1 MHNYMMEKSISK
13 FLLMGDGNYEVEF
26 ELADSST
33 PTEEGNA
40 WLDYDIEKLNTKI
53 AKLDKGID
61 IYTNDADK
69 LDNTIAV
76 ASGLLCGLIDSFFV
90 GTFSFEEGMNITNEK
105 MEQKIKD
112 VAKKYGWKGV
122 QKGER
127 KGQTTLDSAISFLEK
142 KFELNK
148 KTNTRE
154 HIMPSDPLENFFGG
168 AKQHHFRD
176 FSHHHSIIG
185 LFFSILTQ
193 FTGRAYGTDTNGVF
207 VSIAVSKDMI
217 GTDLKRKWAIAVTD
231 WALHLV
237 SDMHGSSATAGLGA
251 GIPGPIVSL
260 LKAISALPIWGTK
273 PHIPG
278 EAPNPN
284 SLSLFTAKLY
294 NGTLLAQ
301 RDENGKLI
309 PVKIDLRGEK
319 AIGQQLGKQAIPVI
333 INDVLVR
340 VFYFIR
346 RLYLAL
352 KKNEIH
358 SWNDI
363 TNLNWRKIVPVN
375 NRTINHMMLVASGT
389 FVAVDLG
396 DATIRS
402 AIQCGGNWAKFAT
415 GLLLRINYP
424 GIGRFVI
431 ALGTEGYMEFRR
443 DKMRTERMALMTE
456 LLQANNIKV
465 FYAQKQMWVAAAQAE
480 EAINEMFETAEK
492 CVPLIVQILM
502 DNENDYQKISG
513 LKPEIEKHNPWF
525 LERIKNIK

>member
-1 MHNYMMEKSISK
+1 VTRILSNT
-13 FLLMGDGNYEVEF
+13 LLKGNDELEVEF
-26 ELADSST
+26 EILQQEESSNASDD
-33 PTEEGNA
+33 GNA
-40 WLDYDIEKLNTKI
+40 WLDYEIDQLYAKK
-53 AKLDKGID
+53 AKLDKKID

-69 LDNTIAV
+69 LDNGIAI

-90 GTFSFEEGMNITNEK
+90 GTFSFEEGMNVTNEK
-105 MEQKIKD
+105 MEQKILD
-112 VAKKYGWKGV
+112 LAKKHGWEGV
-122 QKGER
+122 KKGER
-127 KGQTTLDSAISFLEK
+127 KGQTPLDAAIQFLEQ
-142 KFELNK
+142 KFVPDK
-148 KTNTRE
+148 KTGIRE
-154 HIMPSDPLENFFGG
+154 HFMPSDPLENYFGG
-168 AKQHHFRD
+168 GKQHHLRD
-176 FSHHHSIIG
+176 FAHHHSLIG

-207 VSIAVSKDMI
+207 MSVAVPKEMI

-237 SDMHGSSATAGLGA
+237 SDMHGSSATAGLGT

-260 LKAISALPIWGTK
+260 LKAVSALPIWGTK
-273 PHIPG
+273 PHVPG
-278 EAPNPN
+278 EKPNPN

-301 RDENGKLI
+301 RDENGKPI

-346 RLYLAL
+346 RLYIAL
-352 KKNEIH
+352 RDNEIH

-363 TNLNWRKIVPVN
+363 VKLNWRKIVPIN

-396 DATIRS
+396 DAAIRS
-402 AIQCGGNWAKFAT
+402 AIKCGGSWQKFLAE
-415 GLLLRINYP
+415 LVLRINYP
-424 GIGRFVI
+424 GIGRFVV

-443 DKMRTERMALMTE
+443 SKLCTERMALMTE
-456 LLQANNIKV
+456 LLQANSLKV
-465 FYAQKQMWVAAAQAE
+465 FDTQKQMWIAAAEAE
-480 EAINEMFETAEK
+480 KVINEMYELAER
-492 CVPLIVQILM
+492 CDFFIAQSFNDIA
-502 DNENDYQKISG
+502 DDYTRIESYSDGIENN
-513 LKPEIEKHNPWF
+513 NPWIIDI
-525 LERIKNIK
+525 LTEE